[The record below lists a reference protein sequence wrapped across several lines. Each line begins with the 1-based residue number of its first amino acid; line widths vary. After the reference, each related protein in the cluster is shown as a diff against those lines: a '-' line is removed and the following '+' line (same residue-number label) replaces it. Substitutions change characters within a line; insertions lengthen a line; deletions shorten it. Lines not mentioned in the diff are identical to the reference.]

1 MRSGQEIL
9 EALDQASKGIQAA
22 STELSKLSQQF
33 HEAHI
38 AEGTGEIVSGL
49 ALQYK
54 IAVDE
59 EVIAIYELAVNP
71 PPDVEPK
78 KPPATDVRAAM
89 AERAVRQKFPALWAE
104 YNAMDARI
112 NALKVW
118 IVNMKATVSANQ
130 SIRRA
135 EAI

>member
-9 EALDQASKGIQAA
+9 EALDQASKGVQAA
-22 STELSKLSQQF
+22 STELSKLSQEF

-38 AEGTGEIVSGL
+38 EETGEIVNGL
-49 ALQYK
+49 ALQFK

-59 EVIAIYELAVNP
+59 EVIAIYEMALGS
-71 PPDVEPK
+71 DR

-89 AERAVRQKFPALWAE
+89 AERAVRVKHPELWAK

-130 SIRRA
+130 SVMRA
-135 EAI
+135 ERE

>member
-1 MRSGQEIL
+1 MSDYVMRSGQDIL
-9 EALDQASKGIQAA
+9 EALDQASRGVQAA
-22 STELSKLSQQF
+22 STELSKLSQEF

-38 AEGTGEIVSGL
+38 EVTGEIVNGL
-49 ALQYK
+49 ALQFK

-59 EVIAIYELAVNP
+59 EVIAIYEMALAS
-71 PPDVEPK
+71 DM

-89 AERAVRQKFPALWAE
+89 AERAVRVKHPELWAK

-112 NALKVW
+112 NALKTWV
-118 IVNMKATVSANQ
+118 VNQKAVISANQ